1 MTAMSRSRSP
11 PRADLAN
18 RCEYDD
24 DSDESFTG
32 EEVEQEEEE
41 DVGKTS
47 GEVMEEV
54 GVDSSKD
61 LPSRQEIL
69 GLKFVCARFQR
80 ADRLSFA
87 I

>member
-1 MTAMSRSRSP
+1 M
-11 PRADLAN
+11 PRIDLAN

-32 EEVEQEEEE
+32 EEVEQEEE

-69 GLKFVCARFQR
+69 RLKFVCARFQR

-87 I
+87 V